1 MAHLDPSQR
10 RVLRRATRR
19 ATDPTGGDPSEQ
31 GSELNIV
38 PLLDVVVNLMLFL
51 LATSTATLAV
61 TQVSAE
67 LEPTCTNCHGPDRRG
82 LNLSV
87 TLTESG
93 AVVAGEGARLAP
105 GCSETTTARG
115 ITVPTTAAGHDFD
128 GLRDCL
134 ARVHARFP
142 EEDSVIL
149 SADPQIP
156 YDAIVH
162 AMDAARGPEGDPWFP
177 RVRLSAGV
185 R

>member
-1 MAHLDPSQR
+1 MAYLDPFQR
-10 RVLRRATRR
+10 RALRRATRR
-19 ATDPTGGDPSEQ
+19 ADADPSEQ

-38 PLLDVVVNLMLFL
+38 PLLDVVVNIMLFL
-51 LATSTATLAV
+51 LATTSATLAV
-61 TQVSAE
+61 TEVSAE
-67 LEPTCTNCHGPDRRG
+67 LDSTCAHCQGPDRRG

-87 TLTESG
+87 TITENG

-105 GCSETTTARG
+105 GCEETTTARG
-115 ITVPTTAAGHDFD
+115 VTIPRTGAGQNFD
-128 GLRDCL
+128 ALRDCL
-134 ARVHARFP
+134 GRVHARFP

-149 SADPQIP
+149 SADPLVP

-162 AMDAARGPEGDPWFP
+162 AMDAARGPDGDPWFP

>member
-1 MAHLDPSQR
+1 MAHLDPRAR
-10 RVLRRATRR
+10 RALRRATRR
-19 ATDPTGGDPSEQ
+19 PEPDPSEQ

-38 PLLDVVVNLMLFL
+38 PLLDVVVNIMLFL

-67 LEPTCTNCHGPDRRG
+67 LEPTCAHCHGPDRRG
-82 LNLSV
+82 LSLSV
-87 TLTESG
+87 TITEHG

-105 GCSETTTARG
+105 GCAETITGNSRT
-115 ITVPTTAAGHDFD
+115 ITVPATGAGQDFD

-134 ARVHARFP
+134 ERVHARFP

-149 SADPQIP
+149 SADPMIP